1 MFMTVRFSRRSFVA
15 SASAASALAFSPRFA
30 FAAATGEDT
39 RLDALFTRIFNDQMM
54 LAPTYATS
62 LGLDEGAMAG
72 LRSKLGD
79 NSAAGRTAAIAQT
92 RGALA
97 DLAKIDDK
105 ALSAPM
111 KVNLDVVRYQLERRL
126 DGPRVGVDS
135 PQSPYRITQRSCAA
149 FSVPDFLDSTHP
161 MENAEDAEAY
171 LSRLAALRTQIDNDI
186 TEQREQAARGLL
198 APAWSLDLALMQLR
212 KLRAPAPGESSMVQS
227 IVRRTAKKGMAG
239 NWQSRAEAI
248 VRDAIYPAIDRQI
261 ALLEQLKPTSA
272 AGDGA
277 WRIPRGDEIYAAA
290 LMQATTTNYTPDEV
304 HKIGLEQVADL
315 TAQLDVVLKAAG
327 YTKGTVGE
335 RLAALNTLPEQLYA
349 ATPEGKAELIASLN
363 AGVQKMN
370 ALLPK
375 AFATLPDQPLDIR
388 AVPVEIQDGAAN
400 GYYYSASL
408 DGSRPAIY
416 WINLKEVSDWP
427 KYTLPSLTYHE
438 GTPGHHLQ
446 ISLAQKSES
455 IPLIRKTGGFSA
467 YSEGWALYSEQ
478 VADELGA
485 YDGIEKAGYLQSFLF
500 RATRLVVDT
509 GLHTKRWSREK
520 ATDYMVATTG
530 FTRPRTLREVERYCT
545 SIGQACSYKIGHIAW
560 LRAREKAQ
568 KALGAK
574 FDIKQFHEVLLE
586 GAMPLSILEKRIEE
600 RTAAAL
606 KA

>member
-1 MFMTVRFSRRSFVA
+1 MTLLNSVRQASR
-15 SASAASALAFSPRFA
+15 
-30 FAAATGEDT
+30 G
-39 RLDALFTRIFNDQMM
+39 I
-54 LAPTYATS
+54 
-62 LGLDEGAMAG
+62 
-72 LRSKLGD
+72 
-79 NSAAGRTAAIAQT
+79 
-92 RGALA
+92 
-97 DLAKIDDK
+97 
-105 ALSAPM
+105 
-111 KVNLDVVRYQLERRL
+111 
-126 DGPRVGVDS
+126 
-135 PQSPYRITQRSCAA
+135 
-149 FSVPDFLDSTHP
+149 
-161 MENAEDAEAY
+161 
-171 LSRLAALRTQIDNDI
+171 
-186 TEQREQAARGLL
+186 L
-198 APAWSLDLALMQLR
+198 APAWTLDLALLQLR
-212 KLRAPAPGESSMVQS
+212 KLRALAPDQSSMVQS
-227 IVRRTAKKGMAG
+227 LVRRAG
-239 NWQSRAEAI
+239 SKAIAGQWQSRAEAI

-261 ALLEQLKPTSA
+261 AMIEQLKPTSA
-272 AGDGA
+272 TGDGA
-277 WRIPRGDEIYAAA
+277 WRIPRGDEIYATA
-290 LMQATTTNYTPDEV
+290 LRHATTTNFSPEEV
-304 HKIGLEQVADL
+304 HKIGLEQVAEL
-315 TAQLDVVLKAAG
+315 TAQLDTVLKAAG

-349 ATPEGKAELIASLN
+349 DTPAGRAELITSLN
-363 AGVQKMN
+363 AGVKKMN
-370 ALLPK
+370 ALLPR
-375 AFATLPDQPLDIR
+375 AFSTLPDQPLDIR

-416 WINLKEVSDWP
+416 WINLKEVADWP

-446 ISLAQKSES
+446 ISLAQKSDN

-509 GLHTKRWSREK
+509 GLHAKRWSREK

-530 FTRPRTLREVERYCT
+530 FTRPRTQREVERYCT
-545 SIGQACSYKIGHIAW
+545 MIGQACSYKMGHIAW
-560 LRAREKAQ
+560 TRAREKAQ

>member
-1 MFMTVRFSRRSFVA
+1 MTFRLSRRSFVV
-15 SASAASALAFSPRFA
+15 SAGAAAALTARPGLSFAASV
-30 FAAATGEDT
+30 GEDAK
-39 RLDALFTRIFNDQMM
+39 LDALFTRIFNDQ
-54 LAPTYATS
+54 LLLSPEEATS
-62 LGLDEGAMAG
+62 LGLDKGAMAI
-72 LRSKLGD
+72 LRSRLSD
-79 NSAAGRTAAIAQT
+79 ESAAGREASIAQT
-92 RGALA
+92 RTAIA
-97 DLAKIDDK
+97 DLARIDDK
-105 ALSAPM
+105 ALSSAM
-111 KVNLDVVRYQLERRL
+111 KVNLDVVRYQLEQRL
-126 DGPRVGVDS
+126 DGPRLGVEN
-135 PQSPYRITQRSCAA
+135 PQSPYRITQRFCAA
-149 FSVPDFLDSTHP
+149 FGVPDFLDSTHP
-161 MENAEDAEAY
+161 LESVEDAEAY
-171 LSRLAALRTQIDNDI
+171 LARLAQLAKAIDNDI
-186 TEQREQAARGLL
+186 TEQREQASRGIL
-198 APAWSLDLALMQLR
+198 APAWTLDLALLQLR
-212 KLRAPAPGESSMVQS
+212 KLRALAPDQSSMVQS
-227 IVRRTAKKGMAG
+227 LVRRAG
-239 NWQSRAEAI
+239 SKAIAGQWQSRAEAI

-261 ALLEQLKPTSA
+261 AMIEQLKPTSA
-272 AGDGA
+272 TGDGA
-277 WRIPRGDEIYAAA
+277 WRIPRGDEIYATA
-290 LMQATTTNYTPDEV
+290 LRHATTTNFSPEEV
-304 HKIGLEQVADL
+304 HKIGLEQVAEL
-315 TAQLDVVLKAAG
+315 TAQLDTVLKAAG

-349 ATPEGKAELIASLN
+349 DTPAGRAELITSLN
-363 AGVQKMN
+363 AGVKKMN
-370 ALLPK
+370 ALLPR
-375 AFATLPDQPLDIR
+375 AFSTLPDQPLDIR

-416 WINLKEVSDWP
+416 WINLKEVADWP

-446 ISLAQKSES
+446 ISLAQKSDN

-509 GLHTKRWSREK
+509 GLHAKRWSREK

-530 FTRPRTLREVERYCT
+530 FTRPRTQREVERYCT
-545 SIGQACSYKIGHIAW
+545 MIGQACSYKMGHIAW
-560 LRAREKAQ
+560 TRAREKAQ

>member
-1 MFMTVRFSRRSFVA
+1 MTFNLTRRFFVGSTA
-15 SASAASALAFSPRFA
+15 ITAAVALRPGLA
-30 FAAATGEDT
+30 FAAAPVSEDA

-54 LAPTYATS
+54 LSPQYATS
-62 LGLDEGAMAG
+62 LGLDKGDMAS
-72 LRSKLGD
+72 LRFKLGD
-79 NSAAGRTAAIAQT
+79 NSAAGREASIAQT
-92 RGALA
+92 RRALA
-97 DLAKIDDK
+97 DLARIRPDR
-105 ALSAPM
+105 LSPAM

-126 DGPRVGVDS
+126 DGPRLGVDN
-135 PQSPYRITQRSCAA
+135 PQSPYRITQRFCAA

-161 MENAEDAEAY
+161 VESVEDAEAY
-171 LSRLAALRTQIDNDI
+171 LARLAMLPAAIDNDI
-186 TEQREQAARGLL
+186 AEQREQAGRGIL
-198 APAWSLDLALMQLR
+198 APAWALDLALLQLR
-212 KLRAPAPGESSMVQS
+212 KLRSLQPGDSSMVQS
-227 IVRRTAKKGMAG
+227 LVRRAARKGISG
-239 NWQSRAEAI
+239 DWQRRAEET
-248 VRDAIYPAIDRQI
+248 VRDGVYPAIDRQI

-290 LMQATTTNYTPDEV
+290 LRQATTTDYSPEEV
-304 HKIGLEQVADL
+304 HRIGLEQVAAL
-315 TAQLDVVLKAAG
+315 TAQLDEVLKAAG

-349 ATPEGKAELIASLN
+349 DTLEGRAALIASLN
-363 AGVQKMN
+363 AGVAKMN
-370 ALLPK
+370 ALLPR
-375 AFATLPDQPLDIR
+375 AFATLPDQPLEIR

-400 GYYYSASL
+400 GYYYAASL
-408 DGSRPAIY
+408 DGTRPAIY

-427 KYTLPSLTYHE
+427 KYSLPSLTYHE

-446 ISLAQKSES
+446 ISLAQRSTS

-509 GLHTKRWSREK
+509 GLHTKRWSRDQ
-520 ATDYMVATTG
+520 ATDYMVGTTG

-568 KALGAK
+568 KALGNR
-574 FDIKQFHEVLLE
+574 FDIRQFHEVLLE

-600 RTAAAL
+600 RTAALL

>member
-1 MFMTVRFSRRSFVA
+1 MTFRLSRRSFVV
-15 SASAASALAFSPRFA
+15 SAGAAAAFTARPGLSFAASV
-30 FAAATGEDT
+30 GEDAK
-39 RLDALFTRIFNDQMM
+39 LDALFTRIFNDQ
-54 LAPTYATS
+54 LLLSPEEATS
-62 LGLDEGAMAG
+62 LGLDKGAMAI
-72 LRSKLGD
+72 LRSRLSD
-79 NSAAGRTAAIAQT
+79 ESAAGREASIAQT
-92 RGALA
+92 RTAIA
-97 DLAKIDDK
+97 DLARIDDK
-105 ALSAPM
+105 ALSSAM
-111 KVNLDVVRYQLERRL
+111 KVNLDVVRYQLEQRL
-126 DGPRVGVDS
+126 DGPRLGVEN
-135 PQSPYRITQRSCAA
+135 PQSPYRITQRFCAA
-149 FSVPDFLDSTHP
+149 FGVPDFLDSTHP
-161 MENAEDAEAY
+161 MESVEDAEAY
-171 LSRLAALRTQIDNDI
+171 LARLAQLAKAIDNDI
-186 TEQREQAARGLL
+186 TEQREQASRGIL
-198 APAWSLDLALMQLR
+198 APAWTLDLALLQLR
-212 KLRAPAPGESSMVQS
+212 KLRAPAPDQSSMVQS
-227 IVRRTAKKGMAG
+227 LVRRAGSKGIAG
-239 NWQSRAEAI
+239 QWQSRAEAI

-261 ALLEQLKPTSA
+261 AMIEQLRPTSA
-272 AGDGA
+272 TGDGA
-277 WRIPRGDEIYAAA
+277 WRIPRGDEIYATA
-290 LMQATTTNYTPDEV
+290 LRHATTTNFSPEEV
-304 HKIGLEQVADL
+304 HKIGLEQVAEL
-315 TAQLDVVLKAAG
+315 TAQLDTVLKAAG

-349 ATPEGKAELIASLN
+349 DTPAGRAELITSLN
-363 AGVQKMN
+363 AGVKKMN
-370 ALLPK
+370 ALLPR
-375 AFATLPDQPLDIR
+375 AFSTLPDQPLDIR

-416 WINLKEVSDWP
+416 WINLKEVADWP

-446 ISLAQKSES
+446 ISLAQKSDN

-509 GLHTKRWSREK
+509 GLHAKRWSREK

-530 FTRPRTLREVERYCT
+530 FTRPRTQREVERYCT
-545 SIGQACSYKIGHIAW
+545 MIGQACSYKMGHIAW
-560 LRAREKAQ
+560 TRAREKAQ
-568 KALGAK
+568 KAMGAK

>member
-1 MFMTVRFSRRSFVA
+1 MTFRFSRRSFVA
-15 SASAASALAFSPRFA
+15 SASAATALAFRPGLS
-30 FAAATGEDT
+30 FAAALGGEDAK
-39 RLDALFTRIFNDQMM
+39 LDALFTRIFNDQ
-54 LAPTYATS
+54 LLLSPEQATS
-62 LGLDEGAMAG
+62 LGLDKGAMAG

-79 NSAAGRTAAIAQT
+79 DSAAGRAASVAQT
-92 RGALA
+92 RASLA

-105 ALSAPM
+105 ALSDAM

-126 DGPRVGVDS
+126 DGPRFGIDN
-135 PQSPYRITQRSCAA
+135 PQSPYRITQRFCSA
-149 FSVPDFLDSTHP
+149 FNVPDFLDSTHP
-161 MENAEDAEAY
+161 MNSVEDAEAY
-171 LSRLAALRTQIDNDI
+171 LARLAQLATAIDDDI
-186 TEQREQAARGLL
+186 TEQREQAGRGIL
-198 APAWSLDLALMQLR
+198 APAWTLDLALGQLA
-212 KLRAPAPGESSMVQS
+212 KLREPAPGNSSMVQS
-227 IVRRTAKKGMAG
+227 LVRRTAAKGIAG
-239 NWQSRAEAI
+239 QWQPRAEAI

-261 ALLEQLKPTSA
+261 ALLEKLKPTSA

-290 LMQATTTNYTPDEV
+290 LAQATTTNFTPEEV
-304 HKIGLEQVADL
+304 HQIGLEQVAEL

-349 ATPEGKAELIASLN
+349 NTPESRAELIASLN
-363 AGVQKMN
+363 AGVKKMN
-370 ALLPK
+370 ALLPR

-446 ISLAQKSES
+446 ISLAQRSDS

-509 GLHTKRWSREK
+509 GIHSKRWSREK

-545 SIGQACSYKIGHIAW
+545 MIGQACSYKIGHIAW
-560 LRAREKAQ
+560 TRAREKAQ

-600 RTAAAL
+600 RTSAAL

>member
-1 MFMTVRFSRRSFVA
+1 MTVRFSRRSFVA
-15 SASAASALAFSPRFA
+15 SASVATALALRPGMA
-30 FAAATGEDT
+30 FAAAASAEDA

-54 LAPTYATS
+54 LAPQYATS
-62 LGLDEGAMAG
+62 LGLDKGAMAG
-72 LRSKLGD
+72 LRSQLGD
-79 NSAAGRTAAIAQT
+79 NSATGRAASVAQART
-92 RGALA
+92 ALA
-97 DLAKIDDK
+97 DLAKIDV
-105 ALSAPM
+105 ARLSPPM

-126 DGPRVGVDS
+126 DGPRLGVDS
-135 PQSPYRITQRSCAA
+135 PQSPYRITQRACAA
-149 FSVPDFLDSTHP
+149 FNVPDFLDSTHP
-161 MENAEDAEAY
+161 METAEDAEAY
-171 LSRLAALRTQIDNDI
+171 LARLAALRTAIDNDI
-186 TEQREQAARGLL
+186 AEQREQATRGLL
-198 APAWSLDLALMQLR
+198 APAWSLDLALVQLR
-212 KLRAPAPGESSMVQS
+212 KLRAPEPGQSSMVQS
-227 IVRRTAKKGMAG
+227 IVRRTARKGIAG

-261 ALLEQLKPTSA
+261 AMLEQLKPTTA

-277 WRIPRGDEIYAAA
+277 WRIQRGDEIYAAA
-290 LMQATTTNYTPDEV
+290 LRQATTTDYSPEEV
-304 HKIGLEQVADL
+304 HKIGLDQVAEL
-315 TAQLDVVLKAAG
+315 TAQLDTVLKAAG

-349 ATPEGKAELIASLN
+349 DSAEGRAALIASLN
-363 AGVQKMN
+363 AGVAKMN
-370 ALLPK
+370 ALLPR
-375 AFATLPDQPLDIR
+375 AFATLPDQPLEIR

-408 DGSRPAIY
+408 DGTRPAIY

-427 KYTLPSLTYHE
+427 KYSLPSLTYHE

-446 ISLAQKSES
+446 ISLAQRSDS

-568 KALGAK
+568 KALGSR

-600 RTAAAL
+600 RTAALL

>member
-15 SASAASALAFSPRFA
+15 SASIATALAASPRFA
-30 FAAATGEDT
+30 FAAATGEDA
-39 RLDALFTRIFNDQMM
+39 RLDALFTRIFN
-54 LAPTYATS
+54 
-62 LGLDEGAMAG
+62 G
-72 LRSKLGD
+72 
-79 NSAAGRTAAIAQT
+79 
-92 RGALA
+92 
-97 DLAKIDDK
+97 K

-171 LSRLAALRTQIDNDI
+171 LARLAGLRTQIDNDI
-186 TEQREQAARGLL
+186 TEQREQASRGLL

-227 IVRRTAKKGMAG
+227 IVRRTAKKGIAG
-239 NWQSRAEAI
+239 NWQARTEAI

-304 HKIGLEQVADL
+304 HKIGLEQVAEL
-315 TAQLDVVLKAAG
+315 TAQLDTVLKAAG

-375 AFATLPDQPLDIR
+375 AFATLPEQPLDIR

-446 ISLAQKSES
+446 ISLAQKSEN

-478 VADELGA
+478 V
-485 YDGIEKAGYLQSFLF
+485 
-500 RATRLVVDT
+500 
-509 GLHTKRWSREK
+509 
-520 ATDYMVATTG
+520 
-530 FTRPRTLREVERYCT
+530 
-545 SIGQACSYKIGHIAW
+545 
-560 LRAREKAQ
+560 
-568 KALGAK
+568 
-574 FDIKQFHEVLLE
+574 
-586 GAMPLSILEKRIEE
+586 
-600 RTAAAL
+600 
-606 KA
+606 

>member
-1 MFMTVRFSRRSFVA
+1 MTVRFSRRSFVT
-15 SASAASALAFSPRFA
+15 SASAATALAAQPGLA
-30 FAAATGEDT
+30 FAAAAKGEDA

-62 LGLDEGAMAG
+62 LGLDKGAMAG
-72 LRSKLGD
+72 LRAKLGD
-79 NSAAGRTAAIAQT
+79 NSAAGRETSIAQT
-92 RGALA
+92 RKALA

-105 ALSAPM
+105 ALSPAM

-161 MENAEDAEAY
+161 METSADAEAY
-171 LSRLAALRTQIDNDI
+171 LSRLSQLRTQIDNDI

-212 KLRAPAPGESSMVQS
+212 KLRAPEPGQSSMVQS
-227 IVRRTAKKGMAG
+227 IVRRTEKKGIAG
-239 NWQSRAEAI
+239 NWQQQAEAI
-248 VRDAIYPAIDRQI
+248 VRGSIYPAIDRQI

-290 LMQATTTNYTPDEV
+290 LKQATTTDYTPDEV
-304 HKIGLEQVADL
+304 HQIGLDQVAEL
-315 TAQLDVVLKAAG
+315 TAQLDTVLKAAG
-327 YTKGTVGE
+327 YTTGTVGE

-363 AGVQKMN
+363 AGVKKMN
-370 ALLPK
+370 ALLPR
-375 AFATLPDQPLDIR
+375 AFATLPEQPLDIR

-408 DGSRPAIY
+408 DGTRPAIY

-446 ISLAQKSES
+446 ISLAQKSDS

>member
-1 MFMTVRFSRRSFVA
+1 MTFRLSRRSFVV
-15 SASAASALAFSPRFA
+15 SAGAAAAFTARPGLSFAASV
-30 FAAATGEDT
+30 GEDAK
-39 RLDALFTRIFNDQMM
+39 LDALFTRIFNDQ
-54 LAPTYATS
+54 LLLSPEEATS
-62 LGLDEGAMAG
+62 LGLDKGAMAI
-72 LRSKLGD
+72 LRSRLSD
-79 NSAAGRTAAIAQT
+79 ESAAGREASIAQT
-92 RGALA
+92 RTAIA
-97 DLAKIDDK
+97 DLARIDDK
-105 ALSAPM
+105 ALSSAM
-111 KVNLDVVRYQLERRL
+111 KVNLDVVRYQLEQRL
-126 DGPRVGVDS
+126 DGPRLGVEN
-135 PQSPYRITQRSCAA
+135 PQSPYRITQRFCAA
-149 FSVPDFLDSTHP
+149 FGVPDFLDSTHP
-161 MENAEDAEAY
+161 MESVEDAEAY
-171 LSRLAALRTQIDNDI
+171 LARLAQLAKAIDNDI
-186 TEQREQAARGLL
+186 TEQREQASRGIL
-198 APAWSLDLALMQLR
+198 APAWTLDLALLQLR
-212 KLRAPAPGESSMVQS
+212 KLRAPAPGQSSMVQS
-227 IVRRTAKKGMAG
+227 LVRRAGSKGIAG
-239 NWQSRAEAI
+239 QWQSRAEAI

-261 ALLEQLKPTSA
+261 AMIEQLRPTSA
-272 AGDGA
+272 TGDGA
-277 WRIPRGDEIYAAA
+277 WRIPRGDEIYATA
-290 LMQATTTNYTPDEV
+290 LRHATTTNFSPEEV
-304 HKIGLEQVADL
+304 HKIGLEQVAEL
-315 TAQLDVVLKAAG
+315 TAQLDTVLKAAG

-349 ATPEGKAELIASLN
+349 DTPAGRAELITSLN
-363 AGVQKMN
+363 AGVKKMN
-370 ALLPK
+370 ALLPR
-375 AFATLPDQPLDIR
+375 AFSTLPDQPLDIR

-416 WINLKEVSDWP
+416 WINLKEVADWP

-446 ISLAQKSES
+446 ISLAQKSDN

-509 GLHTKRWSREK
+509 GLHAKRWSREK

-530 FTRPRTLREVERYCT
+530 FTRPRTQREVERYCT
-545 SIGQACSYKIGHIAW
+545 MIGQACSYKMGHIAW
-560 LRAREKAQ
+560 TRARAKAQ
-568 KALGAK
+568 MALGAK